1 MDEDGNATLKP
12 VNSSVEVLIPPK
24 SSFVSTNHILNIQQL
39 KFTRTGNYLIVIDI
53 DGKMVTEIPLQVL
66 LTEQKT

>member
-1 MDEDGNATLKP
+1 MDDDGNTTLKP

-39 KFTRTGNYLIVIDI
+39 KFTKTGNYLIVIDI
-53 DGKMVTEIPLQVL
+53 DGKMAAEIQLQVL
-66 LTEQKT
+66 LKEQKP